1 MMDEVAQVKEA
12 VIRAAREFLIERT
25 KLLDGKTTF
34 AAVARTETAL
44 FQALERLE
52 KVTGQN
58 A

>member
-1 MMDEVAQVKEA
+1 MDEVAEAKDA

-34 AAVARTETAL
+34 VAVARAETAL
-44 FQALERLE
+44 FQALEHFE
-52 KVTGQN
+52 KIVVQD